1 MTVKANQGAFL
12 LRRQMVDRKAA
23 LGGIGRLWPLGQ
35 SLDEVFVVELDLE
48 ARAGKILRRKLKRW
62 HGEVDAVV
70 VAAPS
75 AEQNFAHLTRVAA
88 SQR

>member
-35 SLDEVFVVELDLE
+35 SLDEVFVVQLGLE
-48 ARAGKILRRKLKRW
+48 GNANEVFRRKLKR
-62 HGEVDAVV
+62 
-70 VAAPS
+70 
-75 AEQNFAHLTRVAA
+75 
-88 SQR
+88 